1 MDKILQQAIESD
13 QMILWLVMAFLFGY
27 FIYKEWPE
35 FKRRVSGLA
44 VKEVESKSVTDRLSA
59 IEADINQ
66 IKKNLIWTMTDS
78 MTWRDGRKAWSK

>member
-35 FKRRVSGLA
+35 FKRRVSGSA
-44 VKEVESKSVTDRLSA
+44 VKEVESKSVTDR
-59 IEADINQ
+59 
-66 IKKNLIWTMTDS
+66 
-78 MTWRDGRKAWSK
+78 